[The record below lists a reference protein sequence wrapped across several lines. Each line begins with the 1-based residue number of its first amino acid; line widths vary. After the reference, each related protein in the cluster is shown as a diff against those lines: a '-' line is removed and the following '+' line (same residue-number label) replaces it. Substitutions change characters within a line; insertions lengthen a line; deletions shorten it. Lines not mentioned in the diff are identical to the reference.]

1 MGKRCKVQFETS
13 PHNIVGI
20 LDYFH
25 YDILGLVKVIS
36 KDGSQYYMSFIDDYS
51 RKVWVYFL
59 KSKFDAFAKFKKCSI
74 EVENQE

>member
-51 RKVWVYFL
+51 RKV
-59 KSKFDAFAKFKKCSI
+59 
-74 EVENQE
+74 